1 MEGVEG
7 MLEELGMGELERT
20 EVGRA
25 GTTLEVATTTHGEF
39 RYIICLAPS
48 LLVSFASPSLPFP
61 STAPFAPWMA
71 SRSPCMG
78 FLAPFFFVRVGEVT

>member
-39 RYIICLAPS
+39 RYIICPRYRRKRKDRNYGI
-48 LLVSFASPSLPFP
+48 
-61 STAPFAPWMA
+61 M
-71 SRSPCMG
+71 
-78 FLAPFFFVRVGEVT
+78 